1 MKKFVYLKNI
11 KKLRYIF
18 YYLKVRIETWKQ
30 GEKKRKSHFLLCQ
43 KEMKMN
49 LVNYDFLLLVNFVV
63 LLHLD

>member
-1 MKKFVYLKNI
+1 MKKFVYLKKY

-30 GEKKRKSHFLLCQ
+30 GEKKRKSHFLLCP

-49 LVNYDFLLLVNFVV
+49 LVN
-63 LLHLD
+63 